1 MRGAGREGRPHA
13 LRLRGCQMGM
23 QAQMIHRM
31 LFVLFW
37 VFFQALSLLNGWG
50 GLVGYLLAPLALA
63 ALLAGLVAAIT
74 RYAET
79 VDDGDSLH
87 PGS

>member
-1 MRGAGREGRPHA
+1 
-13 LRLRGCQMGM
+13 
-23 QAQMIHRM
+23 MIHRL

-37 VFFQALSLLNGWG
+37 VFFEALSVLNGWG
-50 GLVGYLLAPLALA
+50 GVIGYLLAPLALA

-79 VDDGDSLH
+79 TEGGDSLSS
-87 PGS
+87 GS

>member
-1 MRGAGREGRPHA
+1 
-13 LRLRGCQMGM
+13 MGM